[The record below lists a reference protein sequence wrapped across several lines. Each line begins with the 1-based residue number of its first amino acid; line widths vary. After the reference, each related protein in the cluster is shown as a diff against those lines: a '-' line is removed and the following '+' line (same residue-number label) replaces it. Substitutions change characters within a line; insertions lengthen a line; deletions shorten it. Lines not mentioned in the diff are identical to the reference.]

1 MLLSESHIYLIFS
14 FSMSLVGSV
23 LAMPLLLLFAQRNQ
37 LYDIPNKRS
46 SHVLLVPR
54 IGGIVFFTAFT
65 VYVTYANNDFDPW
78 LLYFMLF
85 GATFLFVVG
94 LYDDLRS
101 VKPILKLLSQMLA
114 LLGMVYF
121 YHDAIERFRLHTI
134 FEFISA
140 NLFYVL
146 VFCFFLVLINAVNLM
161 DGIDGLAALVSIN
174 FFSVMAI
181 IFFRSNHHHFSI
193 LSLVI
198 IGSLLAFLFF
208 NFSKKF
214 KIFMG
219 DCGSLF
225 MGFLMCCF
233 ALQLMASSC
242 CDPAMDQLSGNQLTY
257 VFAALFS
264 LPIIDIFR
272 VVILRV
278 AKGKSIFHADRSH
291 IHHILIDKNGKSHLF
306 AAMVLFFIHLT
317 IIILALVFLS

>member
-1 MLLSESHIYLIFS
+1 
-14 FSMSLVGSV
+14 
-23 LAMPLLLLFAQRNQ
+23 MPLLILFAQRNQ

-54 IGGIVFFTAFT
+54 IGGIGFFTAFT
-65 VYVTYANNDFDPW
+65 VYVTYAQNDFDPW
-78 LLYFMLF
+78 LLYVMLF

-101 VKPILKLLSQMLA
+101 VKPVLKLVSQMLA

-140 NLFYVL
+140 DLFNVL

-198 IGSLLAFLFF
+198 IGSLMAYLFF
-208 NFSKKF
+208 NFSRKF

-242 CDPAMDQLSGNQLTY
+242 CDPAMEQLSGNQLTY

-264 LPIIDIFR
+264 LPIFDIFR
-272 VVILRV
+272 VIFLRM
-278 AKGKSIFHADRSH
+278 ANGKPIFQADRNH
-291 IHHILIDKNGKSHLF
+291 LHHFISDKMGKSHVF
-306 AAMVLFFIHLT
+306 TAVLLCAVHLSL
-317 IIILALVFLS
+317 IILALLAM

>member
-1 MLLSESHIYLIFS
+1 
-14 FSMSLVGSV
+14 
-23 LAMPLLLLFAQRNQ
+23 MPLLILFAQRNQ
-37 LYDIPNKRS
+37 FYDIPNQRS
-46 SHVLLVPR
+46 SHELLVPR

-65 VYVTYANNDFDPW
+65 VYVTYAQNDFDPW
-78 LLYFMLF
+78 LLYVMLF

-101 VKPILKLLSQMLA
+101 VKPVLKLVSQMLA

-140 NLFYVL
+140 DLFYVL

-198 IGSLLAFLFF
+198 IGSLMAFLFF
-208 NFSKKF
+208 NFSRKF

-242 CDPAMDQLSGNQLTY
+242 CDPAMEQLSGNQLTY

-264 LPIIDIFR
+264 LPIFDIFR
-272 VVILRV
+272 VIFLRM
-278 AKGKSIFHADRSH
+278 ANGKPIFQADRNH
-291 IHHILIDKNGKSHLF
+291 LHHFISDKMGKSHVF
-306 AAMVLFFIHLT
+306 TAVLLCAVHLSL
-317 IIILALVFLS
+317 IILALLAM

>member
-1 MLLSESHIYLIFS
+1 MMLSESHIYLMYS
-14 FSMSLVGSV
+14 FTISLVGSV
-23 LAMPLLLLFAQRNQ
+23 VVMPLLILYAQRNQ

-46 SHVLLVPR
+46 SHELLVPR

-65 VYVTYANNDFDPW
+65 VYVTYAQNDFDPW
-78 LLYFMLF
+78 LLYVMLF

-101 VKPILKLLSQMLA
+101 VKPVLKLVSQMLA

-140 NLFYVL
+140 DLFYVL

-198 IGSLLAFLFF
+198 IGSLMAFLFF
-208 NFSKKF
+208 NFSRKF

-233 ALQLMASSC
+233 ALQLIASSC
-242 CDPAMDQLSGNQLTY
+242 CDPAMEQLSGNQLTY

-264 LPIIDIFR
+264 LPIFDIFR
-272 VVILRV
+272 VIFLRM
-278 AKGKSIFHADRSH
+278 ANGKPIFQADRNH
-291 IHHILIDKNGKSHLF
+291 LHHFISDKMGKSHVF
-306 AAMVLFFIHLT
+306 TAVLLCAVHLSL
-317 IIILALVFLS
+317 IILALLAM

>member
-1 MLLSESHIYLIFS
+1 
-14 FSMSLVGSV
+14 
-23 LAMPLLLLFAQRNQ
+23 
-37 LYDIPNKRS
+37 
-46 SHVLLVPR
+46 
-54 IGGIVFFTAFT
+54 
-65 VYVTYANNDFDPW
+65 
-78 LLYFMLF
+78 
-85 GATFLFVVG
+85 
-94 LYDDLRS
+94 
-101 VKPILKLLSQMLA
+101 MLA

-140 NLFYVL
+140 DLFNVL

-198 IGSLLAFLFF
+198 IGSLMAFLFF
-208 NFSKKF
+208 NFSRKF

-242 CDPAMDQLSGNQLTY
+242 CDPAMEQLSGNQLTY

-264 LPIIDIFR
+264 LPIFDIFR
-272 VVILRV
+272 VIFLRM
-278 AKGKSIFHADRSH
+278 ANGKPIFQADRNH
-291 IHHILIDKNGKSHLF
+291 LHHFISDKMGKSHVF
-306 AAMVLFFIHLT
+306 TAVLLCAVHLSL
-317 IIILALVFLS
+317 IILALLAM

>member
-1 MLLSESHIYLIFS
+1 
-14 FSMSLVGSV
+14 MSLVGSV
-23 LAMPLLLLFAQRNQ
+23 VIMPLLILFAQRNQ

-46 SHVLLVPR
+46 SHELLVPR
-54 IGGIVFFTAFT
+54 IGGIGFFTAFT
-65 VYVTYANNDFDPW
+65 VYVTYAQNDFDPW
-78 LLYFMLF
+78 LLYVMLF

-101 VKPILKLLSQMLA
+101 VKPVLKLVSQMLA

-140 NLFYVL
+140 DLFNVL

-198 IGSLLAFLFF
+198 IGSLMAFLFF
-208 NFSKKF
+208 NFSRKF

-242 CDPAMDQLSGNQLTY
+242 CDPAMEQLSGNHLTY

-264 LPIIDIFR
+264 LPIFDIFR
-272 VVILRV
+272 VIFLRM
-278 AKGKSIFHADRSH
+278 ANGKPIFQADRNH
-291 IHHILIDKNGKSHLF
+291 LHHFISDKMGKSHVF
-306 AAMVLFFIHLT
+306 TAVLLCAVHLSL
-317 IIILALVFLS
+317 IILALLAM

>member
-1 MLLSESHIYLIFS
+1 MMLSESHIYLMYS
-14 FSMSLVGSV
+14 FTISLVGSV
-23 LAMPLLLLFAQRNQ
+23 VVMPLLILYAQRNQ

-46 SHVLLVPR
+46 SHELLVPR

-65 VYVTYANNDFDPW
+65 VYVTYAQNDFDPW
-78 LLYFMLF
+78 LLYVMLF

-101 VKPILKLLSQMLA
+101 VKPVLKLVSQMLA

-140 NLFYVL
+140 DLFYVL

-198 IGSLLAFLFF
+198 IGSLMAFLFF
-208 NFSKKF
+208 NFSRKF

-242 CDPAMDQLSGNQLTY
+242 CDPAMEQLSGNQLTY

-264 LPIIDIFR
+264 LPIFDIFR
-272 VVILRV
+272 VIFLRM
-278 AKGKSIFHADRSH
+278 ANGKPIFQADRNH
-291 IHHILIDKNGKSHLF
+291 LHHFISDKMGKSHVF
-306 AAMVLFFIHLT
+306 TAVLLCAVHLSL
-317 IIILALVFLS
+317 IILALLAM

>member
-1 MLLSESHIYLIFS
+1 MMLSESHIYLMYS
-14 FSMSLVGSV
+14 FSISLVGSV
-23 LAMPLLLLFAQRNQ
+23 VVMPLLILYAQRNQ

-46 SHVLLVPR
+46 SHELLVPR
-54 IGGIVFFTAFT
+54 IGGIGFFTAFT
-65 VYVTYANNDFDPW
+65 VYVTYAQNDFDPW
-78 LLYFMLF
+78 LLYVMLF

-101 VKPILKLLSQMLA
+101 VKPVLKLVSQMLA

-140 NLFYVL
+140 DLFNVL

-198 IGSLLAFLFF
+198 IGSLMAFLFF
-208 NFSKKF
+208 NFSRKF

-242 CDPAMDQLSGNQLTY
+242 CDPAMEQLSGNQLTY

-264 LPIIDIFR
+264 LPIFDL
-272 VVILRV
+272 LRV
-278 AKGKSIFHADRSH
+278 IFIRILNGKPIFQADRNH
-291 IHHILIDKNGKSHLF
+291 LHHFISDKIGKSHVF
-306 AAMVLFFIHLT
+306 TAALLCSIHLSL
-317 IIILALVFLS
+317 IILALLAM

>member
-1 MLLSESHIYLIFS
+1 MYS
-14 FSMSLVGSV
+14 FSISLVGSV
-23 LAMPLLLLFAQRNQ
+23 VVMPLLILYAQRNQ

-46 SHVLLVPR
+46 SHELLVPR
-54 IGGIVFFTAFT
+54 IGGIGFFTAFT
-65 VYVTYANNDFDPW
+65 VYVTYAQNDFDPW
-78 LLYFMLF
+78 LLYVMLF

-101 VKPILKLLSQMLA
+101 VKPVLKLVSQMLA

-140 NLFYVL
+140 DLFNVL

-198 IGSLLAFLFF
+198 IGSLMAFLFF
-208 NFSKKF
+208 NFSRKF

-242 CDPAMDQLSGNQLTY
+242 CDPVMDELSGNQLTY

-264 LPIIDIFR
+264 LPIFDL
-272 VVILRV
+272 LRV
-278 AKGKSIFHADRSH
+278 IFIRILNGKPIFQADRNH
-291 IHHILIDKNGKSHLF
+291 LHHFISDKMGKSHVF
-306 AAMVLFFIHLT
+306 TAALLCSIHLSL
-317 IIILALVFLS
+317 IILALLAM

>member
-1 MLLSESHIYLIFS
+1 
-14 FSMSLVGSV
+14 MSLVGSV
-23 LAMPLLLLFAQRNQ
+23 VIMPLLILFAQRNQ

-54 IGGIVFFTAFT
+54 IGGIGFFTAFT
-65 VYVTYANNDFDPW
+65 VYVTYAQNDFDPW
-78 LLYFMLF
+78 LLYVMLF

-101 VKPILKLLSQMLA
+101 VKPVLKLVSQMLA

-140 NLFYVL
+140 DLFNVL

-198 IGSLLAFLFF
+198 IGSLMAFLFF
-208 NFSKKF
+208 NFSRKF

-242 CDPAMDQLSGNQLTY
+242 CDPAMEQLSGNQLTY

-264 LPIIDIFR
+264 LPIFDIFR
-272 VVILRV
+272 VIFLRM
-278 AKGKSIFHADRSH
+278 ANGKPIFQADRNH
-291 IHHILIDKNGKSHLF
+291 LHHFISDKMGKSHVF
-306 AAMVLFFIHLT
+306 TAVLLCAVHLSL
-317 IIILALVFLS
+317 IILALLAM

>member
-1 MLLSESHIYLIFS
+1 
-14 FSMSLVGSV
+14 MSLVGSV
-23 LAMPLLLLFAQRNQ
+23 LVMPLLLLFAQRNQ

-54 IGGIVFFTAFT
+54 IGGIVFFTVFT
-65 VYVTYANNDFDPW
+65 VYVTYANNDFDSW

-101 VKPILKLLSQMLA
+101 VKPVLKLVSQMLA

-140 NLFYVL
+140 DLFNVL

-198 IGSLLAFLFF
+198 IGSLMAFLFF
-208 NFSKKF
+208 NFSRKF

-233 ALQLMASSC
+233 ALQLIASSC
-242 CDPAMDQLSGNQLTY
+242 CDPAMEQLSGNQLTY

-264 LPIIDIFR
+264 LPIFDIFR
-272 VVILRV
+272 VIFLRM
-278 AKGKSIFHADRSH
+278 ANGKPIFQADRNH
-291 IHHILIDKNGKSHLF
+291 LHHFISDKMGKSHVF
-306 AAMVLFFIHLT
+306 TAVLLCAVHLSL
-317 IIILALVFLS
+317 IILALLAM

>member
-1 MLLSESHIYLIFS
+1 MMLSESHIYLMFS
-14 FSMSLVGSV
+14 FSISLVGSV
-23 LAMPLLLLFAQRNQ
+23 LVMPILLLFAQRNQ

-65 VYVTYANNDFDPW
+65 VYVTYAQNDFDPW
-78 LLYFMLF
+78 LLYVMLF

-140 NLFYVL
+140 DLFNVL

-198 IGSLLAFLFF
+198 IGSLMAFLFF
-208 NFSKKF
+208 NFSRKF

-242 CDPAMDQLSGNQLTY
+242 CDPAMEQLSGNQLTY

-264 LPIIDIFR
+264 LPIFDIFR
-272 VVILRV
+272 VIFLRM
-278 AKGKSIFHADRSH
+278 ANGKPIFQADRNH
-291 IHHILIDKNGKSHLF
+291 LHHFISDKMGKSHVF
-306 AAMVLFFIHLT
+306 TAVLLCAVHLSL
-317 IIILALVFLS
+317 IILALLAM

>member
-1 MLLSESHIYLIFS
+1 
-14 FSMSLVGSV
+14 MSLVGSV
-23 LAMPLLLLFAQRNQ
+23 VIMPLLILFAQRNQ

-54 IGGIVFFTAFT
+54 IGGIGFFTAFT
-65 VYVTYANNDFDPW
+65 VYVTYAQNDFDPW
-78 LLYFMLF
+78 LLYVMLF

-101 VKPILKLLSQMLA
+101 VKPVLKLVSQMLA

-140 NLFYVL
+140 DLFNVL

-198 IGSLLAFLFF
+198 IGSLMAFLFF
-208 NFSKKF
+208 NFSRKF

-242 CDPAMDQLSGNQLTY
+242 CDPAMEQFSGNQLTY

-264 LPIIDIFR
+264 LPIFDIFR
-272 VVILRV
+272 VIFLRM
-278 AKGKSIFHADRSH
+278 ANGKPIFQADRNH
-291 IHHILIDKNGKSHLF
+291 LHHFISDKMGKSHVF
-306 AAMVLFFIHLT
+306 TAVLLCAVHLSL
-317 IIILALVFLS
+317 IIIALLAM

>member
-1 MLLSESHIYLIFS
+1 MMLSESHIYLMYS
-14 FSMSLVGSV
+14 FSISLVGSV
-23 LAMPLLLLFAQRNQ
+23 VVMPLLILYAQRNQ

-46 SHVLLVPR
+46 SHELLVPR
-54 IGGIVFFTAFT
+54 IGGIGFFTAFT
-65 VYVTYANNDFDPW
+65 VYVTYAQNDFDPW
-78 LLYFMLF
+78 LLYVMLF

-101 VKPILKLLSQMLA
+101 VKPVLKLVSQMLA

-140 NLFYVL
+140 DLFNVL

-198 IGSLLAFLFF
+198 IGSLMAFLFF
-208 NFSKKF
+208 NFSRKF

-242 CDPAMDQLSGNQLTY
+242 CDPVMDELSGNQLTY

-264 LPIIDIFR
+264 LPIFDL
-272 VVILRV
+272 LRV
-278 AKGKSIFHADRSH
+278 IFIRILNGKPIFQADRNH
-291 IHHILIDKNGKSHLF
+291 LHHFISDKMGKSHVF
-306 AAMVLFFIHLT
+306 TAALLCSIHLSL
-317 IIILALVFLS
+317 IILALLAM

>member
-1 MLLSESHIYLIFS
+1 M
-14 FSMSLVGSV
+14 
-23 LAMPLLLLFAQRNQ
+23 
-37 LYDIPNKRS
+37 
-46 SHVLLVPR
+46 
-54 IGGIVFFTAFT
+54 
-65 VYVTYANNDFDPW
+65 
-78 LLYFMLF
+78 
-85 GATFLFVVG
+85 G

-101 VKPILKLLSQMLA
+101 VKPVLKLVSQMLA

-140 NLFYVL
+140 DLFNVL

-198 IGSLLAFLFF
+198 IGSLMAFLFF
-208 NFSKKF
+208 NFSRKF

-242 CDPAMDQLSGNQLTY
+242 CDPVMDELSGNQLTY

-264 LPIIDIFR
+264 LPIFDL
-272 VVILRV
+272 LRV
-278 AKGKSIFHADRSH
+278 IFIRILNGKPIFQADRNH
-291 IHHILIDKNGKSHLF
+291 LHHFISDKMGKSHVF
-306 AAMVLFFIHLT
+306 TAALLCSIHLSL
-317 IIILALVFLS
+317 IILTLLAM

>member
-23 LAMPLLLLFAQRNQ
+23 VVMPLLILFAQRNQ

-46 SHVLLVPR
+46 SHDMLVPR
-54 IGGIVFFTAFT
+54 IGGIVFFTVFT
-65 VYVTYANNDFDPW
+65 VYVTYANNDFDSW

-85 GATFLFVVG
+85 GATSLFVIG

-101 VKPILKLLSQMLA
+101 VKPILKIVSQILA

-121 YHDAIERFRLHTI
+121 YHDAIERFRLHTL
-134 FEFISA
+134 FEFIPA
-140 NLFYVL
+140 DLFKVL
-146 VFCFFLVLINAVNLM
+146 VFCFFLVLINAVNLL

-174 FFSVMAI
+174 FFAVMAV

-198 IGSLLAFLFF
+198 IGSLIAFLFF
-208 NFSKKF
+208 NFSQKF

-233 ALQLMASSC
+233 SLQLMASSC

-272 VVILRV
+272 VIILRL
-278 AKGKSIFHADRSH
+278 AKRKSIFHADRNH
-291 IHHILIDKNGKSHLF
+291 IHHILIDKKGKSHAFTAGLLFVIHHSIILLSLF
-306 AAMVLFFIHLT
+306 AI
-317 IIILALVFLS
+317 

>member
-1 MLLSESHIYLIFS
+1 MMLSESHIYLIFS

-23 LAMPLLLLFAQRNQ
+23 LVMPLLLLFAQRNQ

-65 VYVTYANNDFDPW
+65 VYVTYAQNDFDPW
-78 LLYFMLF
+78 LLYVMLF

-140 NLFYVL
+140 DLFNVL

-193 LSLVI
+193 LS
-198 IGSLLAFLFF
+198 FL
-208 NFSKKF
+208 K
-214 KIFMG
+214 
-219 DCGSLF
+219 
-225 MGFLMCCF
+225 
-233 ALQLMASSC
+233 
-242 CDPAMDQLSGNQLTY
+242 
-257 VFAALFS
+257 
-264 LPIIDIFR
+264 
-272 VVILRV
+272 
-278 AKGKSIFHADRSH
+278 H
-291 IHHILIDKNGKSHLF
+291 
-306 AAMVLFFIHLT
+306 FFIS
-317 IIILALVFLS
+317 IVSK